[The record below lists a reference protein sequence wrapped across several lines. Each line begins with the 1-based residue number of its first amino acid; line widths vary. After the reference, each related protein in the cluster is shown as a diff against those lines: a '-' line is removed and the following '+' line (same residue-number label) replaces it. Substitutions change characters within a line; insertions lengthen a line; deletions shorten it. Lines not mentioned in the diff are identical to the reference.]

1 MKLFERLRRSW
12 LPQSGADHPLTER
25 ERNEARPLTA
35 SEEAARIETE
45 FVGDDFDPDARR
57 E

>member
-25 ERNEARPLTA
+25 ERNEALPLTA